1 MKDQCCGWCVEDGV
15 LRMVCMSA
23 YWLHETSVASC
34 HSQVSYLTSI
44 AKGLAVACVTS
55 QAATVDH
62 QRRGHNEMVKQC
74 IG

>member
-1 MKDQCCGWCVEDGV
+1 
-15 LRMVCMSA
+15 MSA